1 MHKTLLLAG
10 ALGAALFFVQPAAA
24 QHRHG
29 GHSHGHSHGHHHH
42 GHSHGG
48 FGGSF
53 GHYYGHHHHYPS
65 YLYGGGLY
73 GGGFYGSPYYS
84 YSSPMYYSYPQT
96 TYQYSSPGP
105 NPPLADPAPAVDP
118 TTAQIQ
124 VVLPNPDA
132 DLTFDGA
139 RTSSVGRVRLYHTP
153 ALDPNR
159 SNSYR
164 IGITWVQDG
173 RAMSD
178 ARVVSVTPGRMTVVD
193 FTQPATESVPLPK

>member
-1 MHKTLLLAG
+1 MHKILLLAG
-10 ALGAALFFVQPAAA
+10 ALGAALIFVQPAAA

-42 GHSHGG
+42 GHYHGGFGG

-53 GHYYGHHHHYPS
+53 GHYGHHHHYPS
-65 YLYGGGLY
+65 YLYGG
-73 GGGFYGSPYYS
+73 FYGSPYYS
-84 YSSPMYYSYPQT
+84 YSSPSYYTYPPAS
-96 TYQYSSPGP
+96 YQYASPAP
-105 NPPLADPAPAVDP
+105 SAPLVDPAPVADP

-132 DLTFDGA
+132 ELTFDGA

-153 ALDPNR
+153 ALDPSR

-164 IGITWVQDG
+164 IGISWVQDG
-173 RAMSD
+173 RAMTD
-178 ARVVSVTPGRMTVVD
+178 ARVVSVAPGRMSVVD